1 MSGRKRRRGNSGS
14 LPVANQE
21 TTARRGEHK
30 HFIHMFS
37 YYGIESLMKPL
48 SIAIFS
54 SEPSQTDSQSSQED
68 APLST
73 WTPASHRRPVP
84 SARVNNDSVPSLQA
98 STRDV
103 TSPSSQGVDPP
114 RRHSYGTRLQNQSR
128 RPGKDVGLEWQTVR
142 REREAADVARAERQ
156 VRETL
161 KRAEKLTASQHVE
174 EGIRRLAFLDLER
187 EEEEREEDAYVEG
200 PRNNSRRES

>member
-1 MSGRKRRRGNSGS
+1 M
-14 LPVANQE
+14 
-21 TTARRGEHK
+21 
-30 HFIHMFS
+30 
-37 YYGIESLMKPL
+37 
-48 SIAIFS
+48 
-54 SEPSQTDSQSSQED
+54 
-68 APLST
+68 
-73 WTPASHRRPVP
+73 
-84 SARVNNDSVPSLQA
+84 
-98 STRDV
+98 
-103 TSPSSQGVDPP
+103 
-114 RRHSYGTRLQNQSR
+114 
-128 RPGKDVGLEWQTVR
+128 R